1 MEQVL
6 IFFTPINVTAVQAV
20 CHYISTYLTNDQVMS
35 TYGGISTPYTT
46 DLPSPLR
53 RKMFFLSFNMIR
65 KSHKRSFGLGE
76 LCANMQSLCCK
87 HIKGI
92 ISKIRILLRVYEL
105 ISREYP
111 GSMSS
116 SEILSS
122 LAEVVN
128 HCHCQPLSLST
139 ITIVNNNHCQ
149 PLSIGHSLAS

>member
-1 MEQVL
+1 M
-6 IFFTPINVTAVQAV
+6 
-20 CHYISTYLTNDQVMS
+20 
-35 TYGGISTPYTT
+35 
-46 DLPSPLR
+46 
-53 RKMFFLSFNMIR
+53 
-65 KSHKRSFGLGE
+65 
-76 LCANMQSLCCK
+76 
-87 HIKGI
+87 

-139 ITIVNNNHCQ
+139 ITIVNHCQ
-149 PLSIGHSLAS
+149 LDIHWHHNHDCHKISRETPCTMPMIGILLLSTSFLESQQFSVRRKQSWLNLFLRIWKIQEDDLVRLFLQHWRHLWPLPGNECHIHCWVHLLVHCAPWRKL